1 MESETEG
8 SAKNRERLP
17 HDSGGRPAR
26 LRADANGG
34 TSIRRVA
41 DDVGVGRSTLH
52 KFILGR
58 TAPQP
63 RVRRLLGLWYVKR
76 VDAALDVDVARPYV
90 GALDTLLAG
99 LPETQRTGTAAKLL
113 TDLEGGYAEA
123 GAPWPRWLQLLRE
136 DDRAVRL

>member
-1 MESETEG
+1 MRDYRTIPVDVLRDFARTQTEV
-8 SAKNRERLP
+8 
-17 HDSGGRPAR
+17 
-26 LRADANGG
+26 
-34 TSIRRVA
+34 TSIRQVA

-76 VDAALDVDVARPYV
+76 VDAALDVDVARPYA

-99 LPETQRTGTAAKLL
+99 LPEAQRTGTAAKLL
-113 TDLEGGYAEA
+113 ADLEGGYADA

-136 DDRAVRL
+136 DISEPEQRPGRS